1 VSADAGGPTAE
12 ETEREGEG
20 NEADEDSEADGGPT
34 GADLLERAI
43 VVASVL
49 LIAGMLGY
57 VLWQAAVTP
66 APADPV
72 ATIDGTE
79 PMSDTDRQ
87 RVTVRV
93 ENRGGTGLTSVRVAV
108 RCGGQESS
116 LEFAYLSPGGRRT
129 GTVVCPAGTTPE
141 VVVETWVS
149 A

>member
-1 VSADAGGPTAE
+1 MSSDADGPPAE
-12 ETEREGEG
+12 ETEREDEG
-20 NEADEDSEADGGPT
+20 NDNEADDGDEGLT
-34 GADLLERAI
+34 GADLLELVI

-66 APADPV
+66 EPADPV
-72 ATIDGTE
+72 ATVDGVE
-79 PMSDTDRQ
+79 PMADADRQ
-87 RVTVRV
+87 QVTILV
-93 ENRGGTGLTSVRVAV
+93 ENEGGTGLTSVRVAV
-108 RCGGQESS
+108 RCGSLESS

-141 VVVETWVS
+141 VAVENWVE

>member
-1 VSADAGGPTAE
+1 MTSDAGGPPVE
-12 ETEREGEG
+12 ETERGDG
-20 NEADEDSEADGGPT
+20 GDEEDGGPT

-72 ATIDGTE
+72 ASVDAVE

-93 ENRGGTGLTSVRVAV
+93 ENRGGTGLTSVRATVE
-108 RCGGQESS
+108 CGDLESS
-116 LEFAYLSPGGRRT
+116 LEFAYLSPGGRRS
-129 GTVVCPAGTTPE
+129 GTVVCPADATPE
-141 VVVETWVS
+141 VAVENWIE